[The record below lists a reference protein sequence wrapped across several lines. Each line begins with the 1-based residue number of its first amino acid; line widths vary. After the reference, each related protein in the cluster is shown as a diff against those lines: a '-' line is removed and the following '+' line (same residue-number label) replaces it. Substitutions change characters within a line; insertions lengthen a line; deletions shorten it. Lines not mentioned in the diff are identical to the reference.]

1 MNERDN
7 DESTR
12 WRLRRIHCITHRG
25 LSAAFTETSEEV
37 KVMTERAWAR
47 KLLIW
52 TNWRKL
58 TGKFPRYKMVN
69 ARTLLILSDVNVD
82 VALKSKSTTSK
93 NPINFEQDVKVAL
106 KSKPPPSSGR
116 GENNFPSWMSIAA
129 GLTQHKPC
137 SYATAATHTHTKTT
151 TIIKVPSW

>member
-1 MNERDN
+1 
-7 DESTR
+7 
-12 WRLRRIHCITHRG
+12 
-25 LSAAFTETSEEV
+25 
-37 KVMTERAWAR
+37 
-47 KLLIW
+47 
-52 TNWRKL
+52 
-58 TGKFPRYKMVN
+58 MVN
-69 ARTLLILSDVNVD
+69 ARTLLILIDVNVD

-137 SYATAATHTHTKTT
+137 SYVTAATHTHKDHNHNKGSIL
-151 TIIKVPSW
+151 IINIYDFFVKKRIF